1 MTHKFGSL
9 FVSVVAAAGLAAIP
23 TSAFADGIPD
33 PYPIGPDQ
41 NFVGLVNGDRDAAT
55 IKMACFGPTWPG
67 RTGHPFGGQAV
78 SAQRVLTSDGKLVGN
93 TGKIGR
99 QIGVVFGDSSGDGP
113 VLLRAYGI
121 SAKIPTTLTLP
132 CDGTGTVWFV
142 PTPASLTAR
151 PAAVSVT
158 YASQP

>member
-1 MTHKFGSL
+1 M
-9 FVSVVAAAGLAAIP
+9 AAASLVAIP

-33 PYPIGPDQ
+33 PSPIGPHQ
-41 NFVGLVNGDRDAAT
+41 NFVGLVNEQGGAAT

-67 RTGHPFGGQAV
+67 RTGHPLAGQTV
-78 SAQRVLTSDGKLVGN
+78 SAQRVLTSGGKLVGD
-93 TGKIGR
+93 TGNAGR
-99 QIGVVFGDSSGDGP
+99 QVEVIVGDSSAEDGP

-121 SAKIPTTLTLP
+121 AAKIPVTVTLP

-142 PTPASLTAR
+142 PAPASLTAR
-151 PAAVSVT
+151 PAAVTVT